1 MVNSLVGILNDINN
15 TVMQFVARIFH
26 VFCNSF
32 ERLMSHS
39 NYYFSKAQIF
49 PMSPNTRVRKKQ
61 MSIKLPQDIEQKI
74 REAVESGEFTNTTD
88 AITGMLRLYFQ
99 NNEVAKLKE
108 EIISLRNDV
117 ELLKMRSEY
126 FEKKLCEVTVNTKR

>member
-1 MVNSLVGILNDINN
+1 MHLAHL
-15 TVMQFVARIFH
+15 H
-26 VFCNSF
+26 
-32 ERLMSHS
+32 
-39 NYYFSKAQIF
+39 YYSPKAQIF

-61 MSIKLPQDIEQKI
+61 LSIKLPPDIEQKI
-74 REAVESGEFTNTTD
+74 RDAVDAGEFTNTTD

-99 NNEVAKLKE
+99 NNDVAKLQE

-126 FEKKLCEVTVNTKR
+126 FEKKLCEITVNTKR

>member
-1 MVNSLVGILNDINN
+1 MWLWENYCGL
-15 TVMQFVARIFH
+15 
-26 VFCNSF
+26 F
-32 ERLMSHS
+32 EPQTSHID
-39 NYYFSKAQIF
+39 YYFLKAQIS

-61 MSIKLPQDIEQKI
+61 MSIKLPPDIDEKI
-74 REAVESGEFTNTTD
+74 RSSVESGEFTNYTD

-99 NNEVAKLKE
+99 NNDVAKLQA
-108 EIISLRNDV
+108 EIIALKNDV

>member
-1 MVNSLVGILNDINN
+1 MHDIELILLIKA
-15 TVMQFVARIFH
+15 QFNEKYN
-26 VFCNSF
+26 NSF
-32 ERLMSHS
+32 ETLMTHS
-39 NYYFSKAQIF
+39 CYYFPKAQIF
-49 PMSPNTRVRKKQ
+49 TMSPNTRIRKKQ
-61 MSIKLPQDIEQKI
+61 MSIKLPPDIEEKI
-74 REAVESGEFTNTTD
+74 RDAVESGEFTNYTD

-99 NNEVAKLKE
+99 NNDVAKLQA